1 MVEIKTILKKRNPS
15 RMWKLNKS
23 IKIDFGLTGILE
35 FICIKDNRGEDYFFC
50 EEADYSYHKRLF
62 NKTMSVAFEEEI
74 YTPEEILDKV
84 SSRLIT
90 LETKKQKI
98 LSELSDVLTVN
109 KSEAIIDMEGAESL
123 QFALNVYDGGS
134 E

>member
-1 MVEIKTILKKRNPS
+1 V
-15 RMWKLNKS
+15 
-23 IKIDFGLTGILE
+23 KI
-35 FICIKDNRGEDYFFC
+35 
-50 EEADYSYHKRLF
+50 
-62 NKTMSVAFEEEI
+62 
-74 YTPEEILDKV
+74 
-84 SSRLIT
+84 
-90 LETKKQKI
+90 KI